1 MTKAGDLFRRYR
13 SKPVVVSSRAALIG
27 FLLLNIV
34 GCASSSYDACEDAL
48 KRRASASTNTM
59 FNHARADVEKFCEPQ
74 EEWPTP
80 YPTSTPTVMEKLDE
94 AIRINPQYPYTY
106 RDRGWAYYKL
116 GQYER
121 AIQDYDEA
129 IRLNSALIPQD
140 PYTLT
145 RSYSDRGLAYAAL
158 GQHERAIQDYDEV
171 IRLDPQDAF
180 SYNIRGDA
188 YYKLGQNERAI
199 QDYDEAIRLDPQIT
213 YTYSDRG
220 LAYAELG
227 KSVESE
233 RDIQNAK
240 FLGYD
245 GSW

>member
-48 KRRASASTNTM
+48 KRRASASTDTM

-94 AIRINPQYPYTY
+94 AIRINPQDAMAYYNRGSMY
-106 RDRGWAYYKL
+106 RQLGQYERAIQDHDEAIRLDPQSTWAYHNRGIAYDEL

-121 AIQDYDEA
+121 AIQDYDEVIRINPQNA
-129 IRLNSALIPQD
+129 IAYYN
-140 PYTLT
+140 
-145 RSYSDRGLAYAAL
+145 RGL
-158 GQHERAIQDYDEV
+158 
-171 IRLDPQDAF
+171 
-180 SYNIRGDA
+180 
-188 YYKLGQNERAI
+188 
-199 QDYDEAIRLDPQIT
+199 T
-213 YTYSDRG
+213 
-220 LAYAELG
+220 YAELG

-233 RDIQNAK
+233 RDIQKAK
-240 FLGYD
+240 ELGYD
-245 GSW
+245 GGS

>member
-13 SKPVVVSSRAALIG
+13 SKPVVVSSSAALIG

-80 YPTSTPTVMEKLDE
+80 YPTSTPTFIEQYDE
-94 AIRINPQYPYTY
+94 AIRLDPQDAKAY
-106 RDRGWAYYKL
+106 DNRGNAYASL

-129 IRLNSALIPQD
+129 IRINPQNAIA
-140 PYTLT
+140 Y
-145 RSYSDRGLAYAAL
+145 YNRGL
-158 GQHERAIQDYDEV
+158 
-171 IRLDPQDAF
+171 
-180 SYNIRGDA
+180 
-188 YYKLGQNERAI
+188 
-199 QDYDEAIRLDPQIT
+199 T
-213 YTYSDRG
+213 
-220 LAYAELG
+220 YAELG

-233 RDIQNAK
+233 RDIQKAK
-240 FLGYD
+240 ELGYD
-245 GSW
+245 GGS

>member
-13 SKPVVVSSRAALIG
+13 SKPVVVSSSAALIG

-48 KRRASASTNTM
+48 KRRASASTDTM

-94 AIRINPQYPYTY
+94 AIRINPQDAMAYYNRGSMY
-106 RDRGWAYYKL
+106 RQLGQYERAIQDHDEAIRLDPQSTWAYTHRGAAYATL

-129 IRLNSALIPQD
+129 IRLDPQSTWA
-140 PYTLT
+140 YHN
-145 RSYSDRGLAYAAL
+145 RGIAYDEL
-158 GQHERAIQDYDEV
+158 GQYERAIQDYDEV
-171 IRLDPQDAF
+171 IRINPQNA
-180 SYNIRGDA
+180 IA
-188 YYKLGQNERAI
+188 YYN
-199 QDYDEAIRLDPQIT
+199 
-213 YTYSDRG
+213 RG
-220 LAYAELG
+220 LTYAELG

-233 RDIQNAK
+233 RDIQKAK
-240 FLGYD
+240 ELGYD
-245 GSW
+245 GGS